1 MSQMKDFGVQK
12 STLHEADVL
21 LGEYEELMV
30 EIRDLKKKAMLLYTE
45 VEKDQN
51 KSQVAQTLGKILE
64 IPE

>member
-1 MSQMKDFGVQK
+1 MKDFGVQK

-30 EIRDLKKKAMLLYTE
+30 EIRDLKKKAMRLYSE

-51 KSQVAQTLGKILE
+51 KSEVVQALGKILE

>member
-12 STLHEADVL
+12 SILHEADVL
-21 LGEYEELMV
+21 LGEYEELLI
-30 EIRDLKKKAMLLYTE
+30 EIRDLKKKAMHLYTE

-51 KSQVAQTLGKILE
+51 KSHVAQTLEKILE

>member
-30 EIRDLKKKAMLLYTE
+30 EIRDLKKKAMRLYSE

-51 KSQVAQTLGKILE
+51 KSEVVQALGKILE